1 MSLNTKMQIARQ
13 LRNAILQKTNEDHN
27 RMSTTGL
34 FNSERER
41 RKAYSD
47 SGSERVLPR
56 SPYRSS
62 RYDALAGRVGRV
74 VQRSDVSTV
83 TRRGQEKE

>member
-27 RMSTTGL
+27 RMSTGR

-41 RKAYSD
+41 RKAYSY

>member
-1 MSLNTKMQIARQ
+1 
-13 LRNAILQKTNEDHN
+13 
-27 RMSTTGL
+27 MSTTGL